1 MVKEDICNCFSSQ
14 FIDKLI
20 MAVNLLALFIN
31 KILTK
36 SMNIIFVIVKYDN
49 NVLFFSTNTE
59 IEVIKQLSFYHRKPS
74 FCYMLKKCLN

>member
-1 MVKEDICNCFSSQ
+1 MVKAEICNCFSSQ

-59 IEVIKQLSFYHRKPS
+59 IEVVK
-74 FCYMLKKCLN
+74 

>member
-1 MVKEDICNCFSSQ
+1 MVKEDICNCFYSQ

-74 FCYMLKKCLN
+74 LCYMLKNV

>member
-59 IEVIKQLSFYHRKPS
+59 IEVIK
-74 FCYMLKKCLN
+74 

>member
-1 MVKEDICNCFSSQ
+1 MVKADICNCFSSQ

-49 NVLFFSTNTE
+49 NILFFSTNTE
-59 IEVIKQLSFYHRKPS
+59 IEVIK
-74 FCYMLKKCLN
+74 

>member
-1 MVKEDICNCFSSQ
+1 MVKADICNCFSSQ
-14 FIDKLI
+14 FIDKLM

-49 NVLFFSTNTE
+49 NVSFFSTNTE
-59 IEVIKQLSFYHRKPS
+59 IEVIK
-74 FCYMLKKCLN
+74 